1 VIARVE
7 PADAALASPL
17 GRVSPLAKLGI
28 AVGWFVVLAFTT
40 RIGPPLAL
48 AAAVLVTSVVVG
60 RVPVDRLVRSIL
72 PLLAIATSV
81 GAFNALFAAA
91 NTDPAAAELLRL
103 GPIRLTEPA
112 VIAGLGLA
120 ARVVAIVAVGVAFAQ
135 TTDSTRLVDS
145 CWPSGTRTGSRWRWI
160 PAVSAAGPERRTGK
174 SAGRGSTGQPSRSGC
189 WPPSSSSG
197 CRVSGSVFGPT
208 PAHVPAWRVG
218 MVRNAAAR
226 RLRIDGLAST
236 FIVRAA
242 FGRGCRRRICAAW
255 RSASSWCVLV
265 RRVPIRCMT
274 DLLGGAILR
283 WAGTQGDQ
291 TADSLVG
298 IGGQRRCPLV
308 DRADRAGQEA
318 SSIIGRH
325 SPSPTG
331 VHRCPEWRG

>member
-145 CWPSGTRTGSRWRWI
+145 LVQQGH
-160 PAVSAAGPERRTGK
+160 VPERFAYG
-174 SAGRGSTGQPSRSGC
+174 ALAAYQ
-189 WPPSSSSG
+189 
-197 CRVSGSVFGPT
+197 
-208 PAHVPAWRVG
+208 AVPRFAEDLATLRQ
-218 MVRNAAAR
+218 AR
-226 RLRIDGLAST
+226 RIRGLRGEWHPRIFVGLLVLAIRHADRLALAMDARGFGSGPRTAYRQVRWTWLDGAAVTVGLLA
-236 FIVRAA
+236 A
-242 FGRGCRRRICAAW
+242 
-255 RSASSWCVLV
+255 VLV
-265 RRVPIRCMT
+265 QRVP
-274 DLLGGAILR
+274 G
-283 WAGTQGDQ
+283 
-291 TADSLVG
+291 
-298 IGGQRRCPLV
+298 
-308 DRADRAGQEA
+308 
-318 SSIIGRH
+318 
-325 SPSPTG
+325 
-331 VHRCPEWRG
+331 